1 MGKGISKVPVMLQME
16 AVECGAA
23 SLAMVLAYYKK
34 YIPLETVRSD
44 CNVSRDGSSAKYIVM
59 AARDYGLEAKGV
71 KMSLERLRKQDTF
84 PVIIHWNFNHFVVLC
99 GFKGDKAIIND
110 PAEGRVTVDME
121 EMEASFTGIVLT
133 FKKGENFTPSGKPR
147 SVWGFIK
154 KYTKGSFAPL
164 IFILTMQFFI
174 SVLDLIKPV
183 FYKIFTDDLLIGNA
197 TEQAEPLFTAMIAV
211 LLVLFVIEALRDVYL
226 TRLQAKFK
234 VKLSSSFMW
243 HILRLPMDFFSQRF
257 VGDIADRQRSSGD
270 IGYTL
275 YTQIAPVGFHAVMI
289 GIYMTVMVFND
300 PSLSF
305 IGIAAALFN
314 IVLVLIVNKKNANDA
329 KSVQRDAGKLSGSL
343 VSTISMMET
352 IKASGA
358 EFGTFEK
365 IAGYQVKYNNASLAL
380 SRRNTILG
388 IVPQVLSDLGTSI
401 VLVVGVAHIFNGQFT
416 IGGLMAFQSIMGLF
430 LTPVSDVVQ
439 SLSAFSSMTGNIERV
454 EDVLNYD
461 IESRPKCENQ
471 SETKEDIERLTGNI
485 EIKNLTF
492 AYGRLSPA
500 LIDDFNLTI
509 EKGQMVALVGGSGSG
524 KSTIAK
530 IVTGLY
536 KPRSGEILFDDKSI
550 MDIDEKTF
558 TSSLAMVDQ
567 NIELFHGSVR
577 DNITMW
583 DEDVPEEVL
592 IQACKDACI
601 HDDIMRLKG
610 GYDAVIAEG
619 GGNFSGGQRQKLEIA
634 RAFAVEPSILV
645 LDEATSALDPTT
657 EKLIMDAVRKRN
669 MTCIIIAHRLSTI
682 RDADKIIVLE
692 YGKEVERGNHNE
704 LIEKDGQYAMLVRSE

>member
-1 MGKGISKVPVMLQME
+1 
-16 AVECGAA
+16 
-23 SLAMVLAYYKK
+23 
-34 YIPLETVRSD
+34 
-44 CNVSRDGSSAKYIVM
+44 
-59 AARDYGLEAKGV
+59 
-71 KMSLERLRKQDTF
+71 
-84 PVIIHWNFNHFVVLC
+84 
-99 GFKGDKAIIND
+99 
-110 PAEGRVTVDME
+110 
-121 EMEASFTGIVLT
+121 
-133 FKKGENFTPSGKPR
+133 
-147 SVWGFIK
+147 
-154 KYTKGSFAPL
+154 
-164 IFILTMQFFI
+164 
-174 SVLDLIKPV
+174 
-183 FYKIFTDDLLIGNA
+183 
-197 TEQAEPLFTAMIAV
+197 
-211 LLVLFVIEALRDVYL
+211 
-226 TRLQAKFK
+226 
-234 VKLSSSFMW
+234 
-243 HILRLPMDFFSQRF
+243 
-257 VGDIADRQRSSGD
+257 
-270 IGYTL
+270 
-275 YTQIAPVGFHAVMI
+275 
-289 GIYMTVMVFND
+289 
-300 PSLSF
+300 
-305 IGIAAALFN
+305 
-314 IVLVLIVNKKNANDA
+314 
-329 KSVQRDAGKLSGSL
+329 
-343 VSTISMMET
+343 
-352 IKASGA
+352 
-358 EFGTFEK
+358 
-365 IAGYQVKYNNASLAL
+365 
-380 SRRNTILG
+380 
-388 IVPQVLSDLGTSI
+388 
-401 VLVVGVAHIFNGQFT
+401 
-416 IGGLMAFQSIMGLF
+416 
-430 LTPVSDVVQ
+430 
-439 SLSAFSSMTGNIERV
+439 MTGNIERV